1 MTTGTANLGTS
12 PPSSREREA
21 ARVTPALYYLLPSF
35 DGALTVPP
43 GLPADLFDTS
53 VWQRSITDTIAQ
65 YVQLRGLNPQNAKEQ
80 AADIF
85 AGMLQNAKKFR
96 AKTNA
101 LDLAKCKLA
110 QDDWLCVVGAD
121 SVTRTRLSVSG
132 PPGKPDFD
140 FNAADRQNG
149 WGNPATAEMTG
160 DGTVPFR
167 GALPKF
173 LPRETLVCVTPDDF
187 GYWEIQDKLTTKLA
201 GFHGIL
207 PNMNMLHRLIVIHFT
222 DRKDVHGNI
231 WGRRAPGVPK
241 DSWKPPIPGL
251 EDKT

>member
-1 MTTGTANLGTS
+1 
-12 PPSSREREA
+12 
-21 ARVTPALYYLLPSF
+21 
-35 DGALTVPP
+35 
-43 GLPADLFDTS
+43 
-53 VWQRSITDTIAQ
+53 
-65 YVQLRGLNPQNAKEQ
+65 
-80 AADIF
+80 
-85 AGMLQNAKKFR
+85 
-96 AKTNA
+96 
-101 LDLAKCKLA
+101 
-110 QDDWLCVVGAD
+110 
-121 SVTRTRLSVSG
+121 
-132 PPGKPDFD
+132 
-140 FNAADRQNG
+140 
-149 WGNPATAEMTG
+149 MTG

-173 LPRETLVCVTPDDF
+173 LPRESLVCVTPDDF